1 MRRIKRCKTGIPAG
15 RSSYVIYAVVL
26 NDHPDIVKIGRASN
40 WRSRKKF
47 YENWNLSLG
56 TGIKDFAAY
65 CITEEWVNLPSLE
78 EACLSAMNTRPY
90 RGREWFK
97 AQFDF
102 AKLAIEDTL
111 QTADLSYIELHSL

>member
-1 MRRIKRCKTGIPAG
+1 LRRKPRCKTGIAAG
-15 RSSYVIYAVVL
+15 RSNYVIYAVVL
-26 NDHPDIVKIGRASN
+26 NAHPDIVKVGRASN
-40 WRSRKKF
+40 WKSRKKA

-56 TGIKDFAAY
+56 EGILESVAY

-97 AQFDF
+97 TSFDH
-102 AKLAIEDTL
+102 AKSAIEDTI
-111 QTADLSYIELHSL
+111 QTAELSYIEWE